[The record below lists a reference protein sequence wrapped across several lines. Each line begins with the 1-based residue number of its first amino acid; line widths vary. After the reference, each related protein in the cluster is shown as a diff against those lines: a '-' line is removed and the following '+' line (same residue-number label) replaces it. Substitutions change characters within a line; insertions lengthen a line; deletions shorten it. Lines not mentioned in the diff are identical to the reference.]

1 MRASTLPAVVLASL
15 VMAGCNADEAQAAV
29 NAAAPAQRMAER
41 ATTRAGTDRKQNDDA
56 QRLQQIVDDYFEQY
70 LALHPL
76 RATEL
81 GDHRFDDR
89 FGDYASPSWMA
100 DSLGIEQESLE
111 KLAAVDPRK
120 LGREQYVAYDAFK
133 RQRELNIGGYRYPSE
148 LLALDPF
155 ASPAEEFVLLG
166 SGRGSHP
173 FRNTRDYDNFLA
185 RMDGFT
191 AWVDQAINN
200 LRAGVTKGVVLPKPI
215 VERLLPQLDAVGR
228 LENPRETPF
237 WQPLLNF
244 PAAPSVAERRRLLDA
259 YDRKLR
265 EHVLPAYRRLH
276 DYLAKEYLP
285 VARSS
290 VGWSALPGGDFW
302 YAYLVRYYTGS
313 TTTPREAHELGTAEV
328 ARLQGEIERLQGALG
343 LTGSIAEAGG
353 ALRANPEFRPAS
365 PQQLLAAYGRA
376 QARVAPRLPGL
387 FARPL
392 TTRLEIRALEPHRA
406 VVCARSGLS
415 RTAVSRTSV
424 RACCTWTCATSRRG
438 RPISR
443 PRSTWSKAC
452 LDVITRRRLPRRLRP
467 CRACSDSDSSNRST
481 TAGPRMPQRSAVNL
495 ECTTKTCSVSSGH
508 SRWNCRERRSIVVDT
523 GLHLHDWTRERA
535 IEYLR
540 SQTALSPADI
550 ESAVDRCI
558 AEPAV
563 ALAGPIGAR
572 RIAALRR
579 KAAQQ
584 LGTRFD
590 VRQFHEQVVGGGA
603 MPMPTLELKIN
614 RWIATQK

>member
-1 MRASTLPAVVLASL
+1 MV
-15 VMAGCNADEAQAAV
+15 
-29 NAAAPAQRMAER
+29 ER

-56 QRLQQIVDDYFEQY
+56 QRLQQVVDDYFEQY

-111 KLAAVDPRK
+111 KLVAVNPRK
-120 LGREQYVAYDAFK
+120 LGREQFVAYDAFK

-215 VERLLPQLDAVGR
+215 VERLLPQLDALGR

-265 EHVLPAYRRLH
+265 EQVLPAYRRLH

-353 ALRANPEFRPAS
+353 ALRTNPEFRPGS

-376 QARVAPRLPGL
+376 QARVALRLPGL

-392 TTRLEIRALEPHRA
+392 TTRLEIRALEPHR
-406 VVCARSGLS
+406 GLS
-415 RTAVSRTSV
+415 APGVAYRAPSV
-424 RACCTWTCATSRRG
+424 EDKRAGVLYVDMRELA
-438 RPISR
+438 SR
-443 PRSTWSKAC
+443 PTYLAAAQYLEQGVPGRHYQATIAQETPS
-452 LDVITRRRLPRRLRP
+452 LPRLQRFGLIESFDDGWAVYAATLGRELGMYDEDVFGQFGALSMELA
-467 CRACSDSDSSNRST
+467 RA
-481 TAGPRMPQRSAVNL
+481 AL
-495 ECTTKTCSVSSGH
+495 
-508 SRWNCRERRSIVVDT
+508 IVVDT

-540 SQTALSPADI
+540 SQTALSPADV
-550 ESAVDRCI
+550 ENAVDRCI

-590 VRQFHEQVVGGGA
+590 IRQFHEQVVGGGA
-603 MPMPTLELKIN
+603 MPLPTLELKIN